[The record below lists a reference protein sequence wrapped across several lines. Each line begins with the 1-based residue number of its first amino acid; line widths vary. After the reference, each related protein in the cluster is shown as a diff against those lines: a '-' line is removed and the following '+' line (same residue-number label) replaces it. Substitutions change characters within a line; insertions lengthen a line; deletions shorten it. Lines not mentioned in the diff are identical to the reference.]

1 MSISLLLSSIVASS
15 KQPSVAEEPGLA
27 VTGGESNGFA
37 ALLTEQMNSAIF
49 DQRSAPPLA
58 SSVIPAQSKSQL
70 AKVRESDLVSDFGLN
85 FSPTENF
92 VAHGNITDIR
102 SNQELTAHF
111 EEGPMSMRTA
121 LAIRSNQG
129 STAHFEPAPS
139 TQAWSNLSPI
149 ETIVIQGNGLSP
161 RSQQP
166 QLDADKND
174 VTTWPAT
181 TGSSTRI
188 IDAHSDHRSLRYTSP
203 SLFSDTR
210 SVASDSPSNL
220 PLSETMLPYSQGAN
234 PDRGSPDDKSPSHQA
249 KHDPIS
255 NIDSTLVPPSN
266 SVSQLP
272 DTLTTTQG
280 SGATNNTQFESRPAT
295 YSPVESQTP
304 DLNLTAQSTQPRGEL
319 ARKPSAANDRT
330 TANETAKS
338 VIGVVTPEVQ
348 LHKMQSPQGQLT
360 PQPFNTTSRSNQ
372 HATHTQEFATSRTA
386 ETTAKA
392 QSFIQPD
399 GDLPVEKSALN
410 PYTSLTIRTSTPQE
424 PAKAIGATGITSKV
438 LSSPEPANSAALIS
452 MKGNQLELPENPF
465 GNNEP
470 AKPAG
475 ETLPPL
481 PANTAAP
488 TDRAQSTARTDS
500 PHNIAIQLS
509 DPRWS
514 QQLGE
519 RVVWLA
525 RGDIQNAQININP
538 AQLGPIQI
546 NISLNGD
553 QMSAHFVAAHQ
564 EVRQAL
570 EDAMPRL
577 RDMLSGAGINLGQA
591 NVGAQTQQQQQREN
605 FAHFG
610 DRPRST
616 SEDAILSPDHHTA
629 SNMVGRPVLQGKG
642 LVDLFA

>member
-1 MSISLLLSSIVASS
+1 MSLSLLLSSIAASS
-15 KQPSVAEEPGLA
+15 KQPSMTEELGSA
-27 VTGGESNGFA
+27 ATGGESNDFA

-49 DQRSAPPLA
+49 DQRSVNSPA
-58 SSVIPAQSKSQL
+58 SSVIPPQSNSQL
-70 AKVRESDLVSDFGLN
+70 AKVRESALASDFGSS
-85 FSPTENF
+85 FSPTEKF
-92 VAHGNITDIR
+92 VAHGNITDTR
-102 SNQELTAHF
+102 SNPELTAPL
-111 EEGPMSMRTA
+111 ES
-121 LAIRSNQG
+121 
-129 STAHFEPAPS
+129 APS
-139 TQAWSNLSPI
+139 TEAWSNFSLI

-166 QLDADKND
+166 QVEADKKD
-174 VTTWPAT
+174 VTTGPAT
-181 TGSSTRI
+181 SSTTPI
-188 IDAHSDHRSLRYTSP
+188 IDAHSDHRSLRYTGP
-203 SLFSDTR
+203 SFFSDTR

-220 PLSETMLPYSQGAN
+220 PLSETALPYSQGAD
-234 PDRGSPDDKSPSHQA
+234 PDRGLPDNKPPLHQA
-249 KHDPIS
+249 EYDQIS
-255 NIDSTLVPPSN
+255 NIDSTLVPPSS

-272 DTLTTTQG
+272 DTLPTTQG
-280 SGATNNTQFESRPAT
+280 SGATTNARIESRPTT
-295 YSPVESQTP
+295 YSSVESLTP
-304 DLNLTAQSTQPRGEL
+304 DLNFTAQSTQPRGEL
-319 ARKPSAANDRT
+319 ARKPSAANDRM
-330 TANETAKS
+330 TANESVKS

-348 LHKMQSPQGQLT
+348 MHQIESPQGQFKSN
-360 PQPFNTTSRSNQ
+360 PFNATSRSTQ
-372 HATHTQEFATSRTA
+372 QATHAQEFATARTV
-386 ETTAKA
+386 ETTAKI
-392 QSFIQPD
+392 QSFSQQD
-399 GDLPVEKSALN
+399 TDLPVEKSV
-410 PYTSLTIRTSTPQE
+410 PSIYTGLTIRTSTTQE
-424 PAKAIGATGITSKV
+424 PAKAIGATGITSKAF
-438 LSSPEPANSAALIS
+438 SSPEPANSAGLIS
-452 MKGNQLELPENPF
+452 MKGSQLELPENPF

-475 ETLPPL
+475 DTLPPL
-481 PANTAAP
+481 PANTSAP
-488 TDRAQSTARTDS
+488 TDRTQSTARTDS
-500 PHNIAIQLS
+500 PYNIGTQLN

-525 RGDIQNAQININP
+525 RGEIQNAQININP

-605 FAHFG
+605 FTHFG

-629 SNMVGRPVLQGKG
+629 SNMVGRPVQQGKG